1 MQKVQSKRRIGIL
14 GGSFDP
20 IHQGHINIA
29 LSAREE
35 FDLDEVWFIPA
46 GHSPN
51 KNESQMTAADTRAAM
66 VELAIAPY
74 PFFAMSRIEIEAE
87 ETSYTYLTLTRLKEA
102 YPDTKFFFI
111 MGADSL
117 DYFEH
122 WFHPEIICEKA
133 TVLVAV
139 RDSMDLAVIDEK
151 IAAIKQ
157 LFPAEIYPIR
167 GGRTDVSS
175 TEIRTALSDMAAEQ
189 GDDTI
194 GIAKPVREYIWSHGL
209 YGSHDDGDK

>member
-1 MQKVQSKRRIGIL
+1 
-14 GGSFDP
+14 
-20 IHQGHINIA
+20 
-29 LSAREE
+29 
-35 FDLDEVWFIPA
+35 
-46 GHSPN
+46 
-51 KNESQMTAADTRAAM
+51 
-66 VELAIAPY
+66 
-74 PFFAMSRIEIEAE
+74 MSRIEIEAE

-194 GIAKPVREYIWSHGL
+194 GIMLLGYADIVATRKLLNPNEYMGVIKTYMEYVL
-209 YGSHDDGDK
+209 TNYIYKYKQN